1 MNTERRIAMA
11 KMKLKEL
18 EAEVMN
24 PGNLKQEILEYP
36 EIQLKMKKL

>member
-1 MNTERRIAMA
+1 MA

-24 PGNLKQEILEYP
+24 PGNLKQEILIKE
-36 EIQLKMKKL
+36 EGNL